1 MGLARP
7 SISTTLRL
15 LAALLLFGA
24 VGLLVAAAFTERWV
38 FEQNGDERVV
48 MGPRQMRICEA
59 ERCRDLRYAAR
70 IGRLEARL
78 AAGAGAGAGAS
89 AMAAVHETLPAAPG
103 ARGVG
108 PGIGKGVGEGEV
120 EREELESA
128 LARMRYHRK
137 KGLQIVVP
145 LLVAAG
151 LFGALGLLLL
161 WRLRRGLPGWTRSSV
176 RFVTCGIA
184 LGLVPFGLV
193 YVDGLSHLPPEGTRV
208 WWGLAFYQLLIGAG
222 LAFLGGALAGVRPRP
237 GWGRGREAL
246 APEETPDPDLDP
258 EPGPGPRPAT

>member
-38 FEQNGDERVV
+38 FEQSGDDRVV
-48 MGPRQMRICEA
+48 MGPRRMRVCEA
-59 ERCRDLRYAAR
+59 ERCRDLRYAAQ
-70 IGRLEARL
+70 IDRLEARL
-78 AAGAGAGAGAS
+78 AAGAGGGAGAAAGTS
-89 AMAAVHETLPAAPG
+89 AMAAVQEALPPPQS
-103 ARGVG
+103 ARGPG
-108 PGIGKGVGEGEV
+108 PSEV

-145 LLVAAG
+145 LWVAAG
-151 LFGALGLLLL
+151 LFAGVALLLL

-176 RFVTCGIA
+176 RFATCGIA
-184 LGLVPFGLV
+184 LGLLPFGLV

-222 LAFLGGALAGVRPRP
+222 LAFVGGALAGVRPRP
-237 GWGRGREAL
+237 VRESE
-246 APEETPDPDLDP
+246 APPPGETPDR
-258 EPGPGPRPAT
+258 GPAT